1 MRGSAEG
8 IGRDPAREMSEQA
21 ETGASA
27 LDTAKLVASVAILV
41 GGIVAFYLL
50 GDLPIAV
57 RWLIVLG
64 SFAAGIVVALQS
76 TQGRELWQFVQG
88 SRVELR
94 KVVWPTRQETLQ
106 TTMVVMVA
114 IVLMGVFFW
123 LLDMALGAITRV
135 LTGQGG

>member
-1 MRGSAEG
+1 MT
-8 IGRDPAREMSEQA
+8 EQA
-21 ETGASA
+21 ETGASP

-41 GGIVAFYLL
+41 GGIAAFYLL

-57 RWLIVLG
+57 RWLIVLAAV
-64 SFAAGIVVALQS
+64 AAGIFVALQS
-76 TQGRELWQFVQG
+76 VQGREFWQFVQG

-106 TTMVVMVA
+106 TTLVVFVA
-114 IVLMGVFFW
+114 IVVMGVFFW
-123 LLDMALGAITRV
+123 LLDMALGAITRA